1 MQVLTFSSGSPRG
14 VAQTLHRCVLLL
26 LAWEPRPRRCLVI
39 SCLKCRFCQTCGM
52 TRLHVRKTEH
62 GIHLIHLIAFRVIGQ
77 LAHTFHESL
86 CQVFAGT
93 RESWL
98 PFWNLHGCGTW
109 LTQASA
115 FRRYLAFVPP
125 PPVSAMA
132 NPALA
137 EAAVSPGAVAW
148 VLTSTALV
156 FLMTAGLVAAQRS
169 HSCLA

>member
-1 MQVLTFSSGSPRG
+1 MRLTVVQLSVISMQVLMFSSGSPKG

-62 GIHLIHLIAFRVIGQ
+62 GI
-77 LAHTFHESL
+77 
-86 CQVFAGT
+86 
-93 RESWL
+93 WL
-98 PFWNLHGCGTW
+98 PFWNLHGGGTW

-115 FRRYLAFVPP
+115 FRRYFALVPP

-132 NPALA
+132 NPALT